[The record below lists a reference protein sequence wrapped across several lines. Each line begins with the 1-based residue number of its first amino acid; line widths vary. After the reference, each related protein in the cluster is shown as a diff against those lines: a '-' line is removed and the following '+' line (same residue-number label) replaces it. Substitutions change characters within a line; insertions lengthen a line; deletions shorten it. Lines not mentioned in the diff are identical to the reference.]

1 MGVLAA
7 RSAGESGGRLGRT
20 GRCADAY
27 WTRLAPDYGPVWPAR
42 VADDLTLSQCS
53 ASLQITCRMVC
64 SCGPAQAPAL
74 NGGYAQ
80 QRPQIIQQLSG
91 ARVDAPEQVET
102 LRLRCRMFCSCGP
115 AQAPAMKARSR
126 PEELSE

>member
-42 VADDLTLSQCS
+42 VADDLTLSHCS
-53 ASLQITCRMVC
+53 APM
-64 SCGPAQAPAL
+64 